1 MNKNLII
8 RFDIENVIFKFNGM
22 VEEKK
27 RDQRYLENSY

>member
-8 RFDIENVIFKFNGM
+8 RFDIENVIFKFNEM